1 MHVQNLRALTL
12 TAVAAAFAVLLPWA
26 AFAAAA
32 DESAWLDVEGRI
44 QYGYYTEDARSL
56 DTLANQL
63 TTGDT
68 DDSYKNYYAALA
80 DYRITLLASA
90 KDPTRARDH
99 AERCVTDATRAV
111 EGKKEF
117 AEGFALESACLAQVA
132 RLSPLRAPFSASK
145 SQSQIEKALRLAP
158 RNPRVLLLDA
168 LNAYQRAANGVDKDR
183 ATGKL
188 KRAVAALESERQ
200 DVVHVPG
207 WGLPDAYA
215 YLAHACLDKG
225 DTVAARDA
233 LEHALLAAPEFAEA
247 RRLMTKITSG

>member
-1 MHVQNLRALTL
+1 MHVQNLRALMFT
-12 TAVAAAFAVLLPWA
+12 AFAVALPSVA
-26 AFAAAA
+26 HGA
-32 DESAWLDVEGRI
+32 DAGRQGAWFDVEGRI

-56 DTLANQL
+56 DALATQL

-68 DDSYKNYYAALA
+68 DDSLKSYYAALA
-80 DYRITLLASA
+80 DYRITLLTAT
-90 KDPTRARDH
+90 KDQARARSH
-99 AERCVTDATRAV
+99 AERCVADANRAI
-111 EGKKEF
+111 EAKKEF
-117 AEGFALESACLAQVA
+117 AEGIALESACLASA
-132 RLSPLRAPFSASK
+132 ASLSPLRSPLSASRSK
-145 SQSQIEKALRLAP
+145 SRIEKALQLAP

-168 LNAYQRAANGVDKDR
+168 VNAYEAAANGVAKDR

-188 KRAVAALESERQ
+188 KRAVAALEAERQ

-207 WGLPDAYA
+207 WGLAEAYV
-215 YLAHACLDKG
+215 YLARACLDKG